1 MKFAIKIVLV
11 AILAYMFEQFL
22 PWWSV
27 AIAAFVVELAIGQ
40 DKGKAFL
47 SGFLGIFLLW
57 FIAALIIDNANE
69 HILSTKM
76 AAVLPL
82 GGSAIAII
90 LVTALIGGLVGGL
103 AAASGIELKKALAE

>member
-1 MKFAIKIVLV
+1 MKFVIKVVLIAV
-11 AILAYMFEQFL
+11 LAYLLEMFL

-27 AIAAFVVELAIGQ
+27 AIAAFIVEIALGTP
-40 DKGKAFL
+40 KGKAFF

-57 FIAALIIDNANE
+57 FSVAFIIDSANE

-90 LVTALIGGLVGGL
+90 LFTAVIGGLLGGL
-103 AAASGIELKKALAE
+103 AAASGIELKKALAK